1 MSGKWN
7 GKRIFHI
14 FVLIL
19 AGIASL
25 DLLLIHGNAEKE
37 SGEDGSGFPW
47 KIYLGERVGQE
58 VLDVWLPVFSYAG
71 QNSVRESGFF
81 QEILGQ
87 QSPLLAYGLEENG
100 DEDGL
105 QTESGSLREKFL
117 LQEGISEDEES
128 ETGDALEMPQGEE
141 GKLFL
146 DEETRKR
153 LEEENQAGGEKRE
166 ETENGQKEAGQDIA
180 GPGEVS
186 GNGTQATETENGEDA
201 FGFVRA
207 QARSQE
213 YDWSYYQDFDA
224 LIKGFYAVDAT
235 TEASP
240 DQVQLDQLLG
250 KDLTIEK
257 NPDVPQILI
266 YHTHSQETF
275 ADSVPGDSSTSI
287 VGAGELLAQILREE
301 YGYNVIHHTGEYDV
315 ESRDNAYSVSL
326 PAIEQIL
333 AENPTIEVVIDL
345 HRDAVLEGKLVT
357 ELNGKPT
364 ATFMFFNG
372 LSYTRAAGNI
382 EYLENPYIDEN
393 LAFSFQ
399 MQVIANEYYPGLT
412 RRIYLKGYRYN
423 MHLRPRSLLIELGA
437 QTNTVEEIMNACAPI
452 AHILDMELSGAGA
465 SWREQVGGQEQAGD

>member
-1 MSGKWN
+1 ML
-7 GKRIFHI
+7 
-14 FVLIL
+14 VL
-19 AGIASL
+19 AGIAL
-25 DLLLIHGNAEKE
+25 MDLLFLQGGDRQEDGESGNGFSWKAVLAEK
-37 SGEDGSGFPW
+37 
-47 KIYLGERVGQE
+47 LGQE
-58 VLDVWLPVFSYAG
+58 VLDVWLPAFSFAG
-71 QNSVRESGFF
+71 QNGTQSGGVL
-81 QEILGQ
+81 QDIIGQ
-87 QSPLLAYGLEENG
+87 QSPLLAYGLEDGSNM
-100 DEDGL
+100 DGL

-117 LQEGISEDEES
+117 QQEGISEDEES
-128 ETGDALEMPQGEE
+128 ETGDALEMPQTEE
-141 GKLFL
+141 GKLRL
-146 DEETRKR
+146 DEETQKK
-153 LEEENQAGGEKRE
+153 LQEENQTGRGSGE
-166 ETENGQKEAGQDIA
+166 ENVQDGIQ
-180 GPGEVS
+180 GEVS
-186 GNGTQATETENGEDA
+186 GNGMETVQGETAGEDA
-201 FGFVRA
+201 FGFVKA
-207 QARSQE
+207 QVRSQE

-240 DQVQLDQLLG
+240 DQMQLDQLLG

-275 ADSVPGDSSTSI
+275 VDSVPGDTSTGI

-372 LSYTRAAGNI
+372 LSYTKAAGNI
-382 EYLENPYIDEN
+382 AYLENPYIDEN

-465 SWREQVGGQEQAGD
+465 SWRQQAGD

>member
-1 MSGKWN
+1 ML
-7 GKRIFHI
+7 
-14 FVLIL
+14 VL
-19 AGIASL
+19 AGIAL
-25 DLLLIHGNAEKE
+25 MDLLFLQGGDRQEDGESGNGFSWKAVLAEK
-37 SGEDGSGFPW
+37 
-47 KIYLGERVGQE
+47 LGQE
-58 VLDVWLPVFSYAG
+58 VLDVWLPAFSFAG
-71 QNSVRESGFF
+71 QNGTQSGGVL
-81 QEILGQ
+81 QDIIGQ
-87 QSPLLAYGLEENG
+87 QSPLLAYGLEDGSNM
-100 DEDGL
+100 DGL

-117 LQEGISEDEES
+117 QQEGISEDEES
-128 ETGDALEMPQGEE
+128 ETGDALEMPQTEE
-141 GKLFL
+141 GKLRL
-146 DEETRKR
+146 DEETQKK
-153 LEEENQAGGEKRE
+153 LQEENQTGRGVGE
-166 ETENGQKEAGQDIA
+166 ENAQDGIQ
-180 GPGEVS
+180 GEVS
-186 GNGTQATETENGEDA
+186 GNGMETVQGETAGEDA
-201 FGFVRA
+201 FGFVKA
-207 QARSQE
+207 QVRSQE

-240 DQVQLDQLLG
+240 DQMQLDQLLG

-275 ADSVPGDSSTSI
+275 VDSVPGDTADSI

-301 YGYNVIHHTGEYDV
+301 YGYNVIHDTGEYDV

-372 LSYTRAAGNI
+372 LSYTKAAGNI
-382 EYLENPYIDEN
+382 AYLENPYIDEN

-465 SWREQVGGQEQAGD
+465 SWRQQEGGQEQAGD

>member
-1 MSGKWN
+1 ML
-7 GKRIFHI
+7 
-14 FVLIL
+14 VL
-19 AGIASL
+19 AGIAL
-25 DLLLIHGNAEKE
+25 MDLLFLQGGDRQEDGESGNGFSWKAVLAEK
-37 SGEDGSGFPW
+37 
-47 KIYLGERVGQE
+47 LGQE
-58 VLDVWLPVFSYAG
+58 VLDVWLPAFSFAG
-71 QNSVRESGFF
+71 QNGTQSGGVL
-81 QEILGQ
+81 QDIIGQ
-87 QSPLLAYGLEENG
+87 QSPLLAYGLEDG
-100 DEDGL
+100 STMDGL

-117 LQEGISEDEES
+117 QQEGISEDEES
-128 ETGDALEMPQGEE
+128 ETGDALEMPQTEE
-141 GKLFL
+141 GKLRL
-146 DEETRKR
+146 DEETQKK
-153 LEEENQAGGEKRE
+153 LQEENQTGRGSGE
-166 ETENGQKEAGQDIA
+166 ENAQDGIQ
-180 GPGEVS
+180 GEVS
-186 GNGTQATETENGEDA
+186 GNGMETVQGETAGEDA
-201 FGFVRA
+201 FGFVKA
-207 QARSQE
+207 QVRSQE

-240 DQVQLDQLLG
+240 DQMQLDQLLG

-257 NPDVPQILI
+257 NLDVPQILI

-275 ADSVPGDSSTSI
+275 MDSVPGDTADSI

-301 YGYNVIHHTGEYDV
+301 YGYNVIHDTGEYDV

-372 LSYTRAAGNI
+372 LSYTKAAGNI
-382 EYLENPYIDEN
+382 AYLENPYIDEN

-465 SWREQVGGQEQAGD
+465 SWRQQEGGQEQAGD

>member
-14 FVLIL
+14 FVLVL
-19 AGIASL
+19 AGIAL
-25 DLLLIHGNAEKE
+25 MDLLFLQGGDRQEDGESGNGFSWKAVLAEK
-37 SGEDGSGFPW
+37 
-47 KIYLGERVGQE
+47 LGQE
-58 VLDVWLPVFSYAG
+58 VLDVWLPAFSFAG
-71 QNSVRESGFF
+71 QNGTQSGGVL
-81 QEILGQ
+81 QDIIGQ
-87 QSPLLAYGLEENG
+87 QSPLLAYGLEDGSNM
-100 DEDGL
+100 DGL

-117 LQEGISEDEES
+117 QQEGISEDEES
-128 ETGDALEMPQGEE
+128 ETGDALEMPQTEE
-141 GKLFL
+141 GKLRL
-146 DEETRKR
+146 DEETQKK
-153 LEEENQAGGEKRE
+153 LQEENQTGRGSGE
-166 ETENGQKEAGQDIA
+166 ENAQDGIQ
-180 GPGEVS
+180 GEVS
-186 GNGTQATETENGEDA
+186 GNGMETVQGETAGEDA
-201 FGFVRA
+201 FGFVKA
-207 QARSQE
+207 QVRSQE

-240 DQVQLDQLLG
+240 DQMQLDQLLG

-275 ADSVPGDSSTSI
+275 VDSVPGDTADSI

-301 YGYNVIHHTGEYDV
+301 YGYNVVHDTGEYDV

-372 LSYTRAAGNI
+372 LSYTKAAGNI
-382 EYLENPYIDEN
+382 AYLENPYIDEN

-465 SWREQVGGQEQAGD
+465 SWRQQEGGQEQAGD

>member
-1 MSGKWN
+1 ML
-7 GKRIFHI
+7 
-14 FVLIL
+14 VL
-19 AGIASL
+19 AGIAL
-25 DLLLIHGNAEKE
+25 MDLLFLQGGDRQEDGESGNGFSWKAVLAEK
-37 SGEDGSGFPW
+37 
-47 KIYLGERVGQE
+47 LGQE
-58 VLDVWLPVFSYAG
+58 VLDVWLPAFSFAG
-71 QNSVRESGFF
+71 QNGTQSGGVL
-81 QEILGQ
+81 QDIIGQ
-87 QSPLLAYGLEENG
+87 QSPLLAYGLEDGSNM
-100 DEDGL
+100 DGL

-117 LQEGISEDEES
+117 QQEGISEDEES
-128 ETGDALEMPQGEE
+128 ETGDALEMPQTEE
-141 GKLFL
+141 GKLRL
-146 DEETRKR
+146 DEETQKK
-153 LEEENQAGGEKRE
+153 LQEENQTGRGSGE
-166 ETENGQKEAGQDIA
+166 ENAQDGIQ
-180 GPGEVS
+180 GKVS
-186 GNGTQATETENGEDA
+186 GNGMETVQGETAGEDA
-201 FGFVRA
+201 FGFVKA
-207 QARSQE
+207 QVRSQE

-240 DQVQLDQLLG
+240 DQMQLDQLLG

-275 ADSVPGDSSTSI
+275 VDSVPGDTADSI

-301 YGYNVIHHTGEYDV
+301 YGYNVIHDTGEYDV

-372 LSYTRAAGNI
+372 LSYTKAAGNI
-382 EYLENPYIDEN
+382 AYLENPYIDEN

-465 SWREQVGGQEQAGD
+465 SWRQQEGGQGQAGD

>member
-1 MSGKWN
+1 ML
-7 GKRIFHI
+7 
-14 FVLIL
+14 VL
-19 AGIASL
+19 AGIAL
-25 DLLLIHGNAEKE
+25 MDLLFLQGGDRQEDGESGNGFSWKAVLAEK
-37 SGEDGSGFPW
+37 
-47 KIYLGERVGQE
+47 LGQE
-58 VLDVWLPVFSYAG
+58 VLDVWLPAFSFAG
-71 QNSVRESGFF
+71 QNGTQSGGVL
-81 QEILGQ
+81 QDIIGQ
-87 QSPLLAYGLEENG
+87 QSPLLAYGLEDGSNM
-100 DEDGL
+100 DGL

-117 LQEGISEDEES
+117 QQEGISEDEES
-128 ETGDALEMPQGEE
+128 ETGDALEMPQTEE
-141 GKLFL
+141 GKLRL
-146 DEETRKR
+146 DEETQKK
-153 LEEENQAGGEKRE
+153 LQEENQTGRGSGE
-166 ETENGQKEAGQDIA
+166 ENAQDGIQ
-180 GPGEVS
+180 GEVS
-186 GNGTQATETENGEDA
+186 GNGMETVQGETAGEEA
-201 FGFVRA
+201 FGFVKA
-207 QARSQE
+207 QVRSQE

-240 DQVQLDQLLG
+240 DQMQLDQLLG

-275 ADSVPGDSSTSI
+275 VDSVPGDTADSI

-301 YGYNVIHHTGEYDV
+301 YGYNVIHDTGEYDV

-372 LSYTRAAGNI
+372 LSYTKAAGNI
-382 EYLENPYIDEN
+382 AYLENPYIDEN

-465 SWREQVGGQEQAGD
+465 SWRQQEGGQEQAGD

>member
-1 MSGKWN
+1 ML
-7 GKRIFHI
+7 
-14 FVLIL
+14 VL
-19 AGIASL
+19 AGIAL
-25 DLLLIHGNAEKE
+25 MDLLFLQGGDRQEDGESGNGFSWKAVLAEK
-37 SGEDGSGFPW
+37 
-47 KIYLGERVGQE
+47 LGQE
-58 VLDVWLPVFSYAG
+58 VLDVWLPAFSFAG
-71 QNSVRESGFF
+71 QNGTQSGGVL
-81 QEILGQ
+81 QDIIGQ
-87 QSPLLAYGLEENG
+87 QSPLLAYGLEDGSNM
-100 DEDGL
+100 DGL

-117 LQEGISEDEES
+117 QQEGISEDEES
-128 ETGDALEMPQGEE
+128 ETGDALEMPQTEE
-141 GKLFL
+141 GKLRL
-146 DEETRKR
+146 DEETQKK
-153 LEEENQAGGEKRE
+153 LQEENQTGRGSGE
-166 ETENGQKEAGQDIA
+166 ENVQDGIQ
-180 GPGEVS
+180 GEVS
-186 GNGTQATETENGEDA
+186 GNGMETVQGETAGEDA
-201 FGFVRA
+201 FGFVKA
-207 QARSQE
+207 QVRSQE

-240 DQVQLDQLLG
+240 DQMQLDQLLG

-275 ADSVPGDSSTSI
+275 VDSVPGDTADSI

-301 YGYNVIHHTGEYDV
+301 YGYNVVHDTGEYDV

-372 LSYTRAAGNI
+372 LSYTKAAGNI
-382 EYLENPYIDEN
+382 AYLENPYIDEN

-465 SWREQVGGQEQAGD
+465 SWRQQEGGQEQAGD

>member
-1 MSGKWN
+1 ML
-7 GKRIFHI
+7 
-14 FVLIL
+14 VL
-19 AGIASL
+19 AGIAL
-25 DLLLIHGNAEKE
+25 MDLLFLQGGDRQEDGESGNGFSWKAVLAEK
-37 SGEDGSGFPW
+37 
-47 KIYLGERVGQE
+47 LGQE
-58 VLDVWLPVFSYAG
+58 VLDVWLPAFSFAG
-71 QNSVRESGFF
+71 QNGTQSGGVL
-81 QEILGQ
+81 QDIIGQ
-87 QSPLLAYGLEENG
+87 QSPLLAYGLEDGSNM
-100 DEDGL
+100 DGL

-117 LQEGISEDEES
+117 QQEGISEDEES
-128 ETGDALEMPQGEE
+128 ETGDALEMPQTEE
-141 GKLFL
+141 GKLRL
-146 DEETRKR
+146 DEETQKK
-153 LEEENQAGGEKRE
+153 LQEENQTGGGSGE
-166 ETENGQKEAGQDIA
+166 ENVQDGIQ
-180 GPGEVS
+180 GEVS
-186 GNGTQATETENGEDA
+186 GNGMETVQGETAGEDA
-201 FGFVRA
+201 FGFVKA
-207 QARSQE
+207 QVRSQE

-240 DQVQLDQLLG
+240 DQMQLDQLLG

-275 ADSVPGDSSTSI
+275 VDSVPGDTADSI

-301 YGYNVIHHTGEYDV
+301 YGYNVIHDTGEYDV

-372 LSYTRAAGNI
+372 LSYTKAAGNI
-382 EYLENPYIDEN
+382 AYLENPYIDEN

-465 SWREQVGGQEQAGD
+465 SWRQQAGD

>member
-1 MSGKWN
+1 ML
-7 GKRIFHI
+7 
-14 FVLIL
+14 VL
-19 AGIASL
+19 AGIAL
-25 DLLLIHGNAEKE
+25 MDLLFLQGGDRQEDGESGNGFSWKAVLAEK
-37 SGEDGSGFPW
+37 
-47 KIYLGERVGQE
+47 LGQE
-58 VLDVWLPVFSYAG
+58 VLDVWLPAFSFAG
-71 QNSVRESGFF
+71 QNGTQSGGVL
-81 QEILGQ
+81 QDIIGQ
-87 QSPLLAYGLEENG
+87 QSPLLAYGLEDGSNM
-100 DEDGL
+100 DGL

-117 LQEGISEDEES
+117 QQEGISEDEES
-128 ETGDALEMPQGEE
+128 ETGDALEMPQTEE
-141 GKLFL
+141 GKLRL
-146 DEETRKR
+146 DEETQKK
-153 LEEENQAGGEKRE
+153 LQEENQTGRGSGE
-166 ETENGQKEAGQDIA
+166 ENIQNGIQ
-180 GPGEVS
+180 GEVS
-186 GNGTQATETENGEDA
+186 GNGMETVQGETAGEDA
-201 FGFVRA
+201 FGFVKA
-207 QARSQE
+207 QVRSQE

-240 DQVQLDQLLG
+240 DQMQLDQLLG

-275 ADSVPGDSSTSI
+275 VDSVPGDTADSI

-301 YGYNVIHHTGEYDV
+301 YGYNVIHDTGEYDV

-372 LSYTRAAGNI
+372 LSYTKAAGNI
-382 EYLENPYIDEN
+382 AYLENPYIDEN

-465 SWREQVGGQEQAGD
+465 SWRQQEGGQEQAGD

>member
-14 FVLIL
+14 FVLVL
-19 AGIASL
+19 AGIAL
-25 DLLLIHGNAEKE
+25 MDLLFLQGGDRQEDGESGNGFSWKAVLAEK
-37 SGEDGSGFPW
+37 
-47 KIYLGERVGQE
+47 LGQE
-58 VLDVWLPVFSYAG
+58 VLDVWLPAFSFAG
-71 QNSVRESGFF
+71 QNGTQSGGVL
-81 QEILGQ
+81 QDIIGQ
-87 QSPLLAYGLEENG
+87 QSPLLAYGLEDGSNM
-100 DEDGL
+100 DGL

-117 LQEGISEDEES
+117 QQEGISEDEES
-128 ETGDALEMPQGEE
+128 ETGDALEMPQTEE
-141 GKLFL
+141 GKLRL
-146 DEETRKR
+146 DEETQKK
-153 LEEENQAGGEKRE
+153 LQEENQTGGGSGE
-166 ETENGQKEAGQDIA
+166 ENVQDGIQ
-180 GPGEVS
+180 GEVS
-186 GNGTQATETENGEDA
+186 GNGMETVQGETAGEDA
-201 FGFVRA
+201 FGFVKA
-207 QARSQE
+207 QVRSQE

-240 DQVQLDQLLG
+240 DQMQLDQLLG

-275 ADSVPGDSSTSI
+275 VDSVPGDTADSI

-301 YGYNVIHHTGEYDV
+301 YGYNVIHDTGEYDV

-372 LSYTRAAGNI
+372 LSYTKAAGNI
-382 EYLENPYIDEN
+382 AYLENPYIDEN

-465 SWREQVGGQEQAGD
+465 SWRQQEGGQEQAGD

>member
-1 MSGKWN
+1 ML
-7 GKRIFHI
+7 
-14 FVLIL
+14 VL
-19 AGIASL
+19 AGIAL
-25 DLLLIHGNAEKE
+25 MDLLFLQGGDRQEEGESGNGFSWKAVLAEK
-37 SGEDGSGFPW
+37 
-47 KIYLGERVGQE
+47 LGQE
-58 VLDVWLPVFSYAG
+58 VLDVWLPAFSFAG
-71 QNSVRESGFF
+71 QNGTQSGGVL
-81 QEILGQ
+81 QDIIGQ
-87 QSPLLAYGLEENG
+87 QSPLLAYGLEDG
-100 DEDGL
+100 STMDGL

-117 LQEGISEDEES
+117 QQEGISEDEES
-128 ETGDALEMPQGEE
+128 ETGDALEMPQTEE
-141 GKLFL
+141 GKLRL
-146 DEETRKR
+146 DEETQKK
-153 LEEENQAGGEKRE
+153 LQEENQTGRGSGE
-166 ETENGQKEAGQDIA
+166 ENVQDGIQ
-180 GPGEVS
+180 GEVS
-186 GNGTQATETENGEDA
+186 GNGMETVQGETAGEEA
-201 FGFVRA
+201 FGFVKA
-207 QARSQE
+207 QVRSQE

-240 DQVQLDQLLG
+240 DQMQLDQLLG

-257 NPDVPQILI
+257 NPDVPQIFI

-275 ADSVPGDSSTSI
+275 VDSVPGDTADSI

-301 YGYNVIHHTGEYDV
+301 YGYNVIHDTGEYDV

-372 LSYTRAAGNI
+372 LSYTKAAGNI
-382 EYLENPYIDEN
+382 AYLENPYIDEN

-465 SWREQVGGQEQAGD
+465 SWRQQEGGQEQAGD

>member
-1 MSGKWN
+1 ML
-7 GKRIFHI
+7 
-14 FVLIL
+14 VL
-19 AGIASL
+19 AGIAL
-25 DLLLIHGNAEKE
+25 MDLLFLQGGDRQEDGESGNGFSWKAVLAEK
-37 SGEDGSGFPW
+37 
-47 KIYLGERVGQE
+47 LGQE
-58 VLDVWLPVFSYAG
+58 VLDVWLPAFSFAG
-71 QNSVRESGFF
+71 QNGTQSGGVL
-81 QEILGQ
+81 QDIIGQ
-87 QSPLLAYGLEENG
+87 QSPLLAYGLEDGSNM
-100 DEDGL
+100 DGL

-117 LQEGISEDEES
+117 QQEGISEDEES
-128 ETGDALEMPQGEE
+128 ETGDALEMPQTEE
-141 GKLFL
+141 GKLRL
-146 DEETRKR
+146 DEETQKK
-153 LEEENQAGGEKRE
+153 LQEENQTGRGSGE
-166 ETENGQKEAGQDIA
+166 ENVQDGIQ
-180 GPGEVS
+180 GEVS
-186 GNGTQATETENGEDA
+186 GNGMETVQGETAGEDA
-201 FGFVRA
+201 FGFVKA
-207 QARSQE
+207 QVRSQE

-240 DQVQLDQLLG
+240 DQMQLDQLLG

-257 NPDVPQILI
+257 NLDVPQILI

-275 ADSVPGDSSTSI
+275 VDSVPGDTADSI

-301 YGYNVIHHTGEYDV
+301 YGYNVIHDTGEYDV

-372 LSYTRAAGNI
+372 LSYTKAAGNI
-382 EYLENPYIDEN
+382 AYLENPYIDEN

-465 SWREQVGGQEQAGD
+465 SWRQQEGGQEQAGD

>member
-14 FVLIL
+14 FVLVL
-19 AGIASL
+19 AGIAL
-25 DLLLIHGNAEKE
+25 MDLLFLQGGDRQEDGESGNGFSWKAVLAEK
-37 SGEDGSGFPW
+37 
-47 KIYLGERVGQE
+47 LGQE
-58 VLDVWLPVFSYAG
+58 VLDVWLPAFSFAG
-71 QNSVRESGFF
+71 QNGTQSGGVL
-81 QEILGQ
+81 QDIIGQ
-87 QSPLLAYGLEENG
+87 QSPLLAYGLEDGSNM
-100 DEDGL
+100 DGL

-117 LQEGISEDEES
+117 QQEGISEDEES
-128 ETGDALEMPQGEE
+128 ETGDALEMPQTEE
-141 GKLFL
+141 GKLRL
-146 DEETRKR
+146 DEETQKK
-153 LEEENQAGGEKRE
+153 LQEENQTGRGSGE
-166 ETENGQKEAGQDIA
+166 ENAQDGIQ
-180 GPGEVS
+180 GEVS
-186 GNGTQATETENGEDA
+186 GNGMETVQGETAGEDA
-201 FGFVRA
+201 FGFVKA
-207 QARSQE
+207 QVRSQE

-240 DQVQLDQLLG
+240 DQMQLDQLLG

-275 ADSVPGDSSTSI
+275 VDSVPGDTADSI

-301 YGYNVIHHTGEYDV
+301 YGYNVIHDTGEYDV

-372 LSYTRAAGNI
+372 LSYTKAAGNI
-382 EYLENPYIDEN
+382 AYLENPYIDEN

-465 SWREQVGGQEQAGD
+465 SWRQQEGGQEQAGD

>member
-1 MSGKWN
+1 ML
-7 GKRIFHI
+7 
-14 FVLIL
+14 VL
-19 AGIASL
+19 AGIAL
-25 DLLLIHGNAEKE
+25 MDLLFLQGGDRQEEGESGNGFSWKAVLAEK
-37 SGEDGSGFPW
+37 
-47 KIYLGERVGQE
+47 LGQE
-58 VLDVWLPVFSYAG
+58 VLDVWLPAFSFAG
-71 QNSVRESGFF
+71 QNGTQSRGVL
-81 QEILGQ
+81 QDIIGQ
-87 QSPLLAYGLEENG
+87 QSPLLAYGLEDG
-100 DEDGL
+100 STMDGL

-117 LQEGISEDEES
+117 QQEGISEDEES
-128 ETGDALEMPQGEE
+128 ETGDALEMPQTEE
-141 GKLFL
+141 GKLRL
-146 DEETRKR
+146 DEETQKK
-153 LEEENQAGGEKRE
+153 LQEENQTGRGSGE
-166 ETENGQKEAGQDIA
+166 ENVQDGIQ
-180 GPGEVS
+180 GEVS
-186 GNGTQATETENGEDA
+186 GNGMETVQGETAGEEA
-201 FGFVRA
+201 FGFVKA
-207 QARSQE
+207 QVRSQE

-240 DQVQLDQLLG
+240 DQMQLDQLLG

-257 NPDVPQILI
+257 NPDVPQIFI

-275 ADSVPGDSSTSI
+275 VDSVPGDTADSI

-301 YGYNVIHHTGEYDV
+301 YGYNVIHDTGEYDV

-372 LSYTRAAGNI
+372 LSYTKAAGNI
-382 EYLENPYIDEN
+382 AYLENPYIDEN

-465 SWREQVGGQEQAGD
+465 SWRQQEGGQEQAGD

>member
-1 MSGKWN
+1 ML
-7 GKRIFHI
+7 
-14 FVLIL
+14 VL
-19 AGIASL
+19 AGIAL
-25 DLLLIHGNAEKE
+25 MDLLFLQGGDRQEDGESGNGFSWKAVLAEK
-37 SGEDGSGFPW
+37 
-47 KIYLGERVGQE
+47 LGQE
-58 VLDVWLPVFSYAG
+58 VLDVWLPAFSFAG
-71 QNSVRESGFF
+71 QNGTQSGGVL
-81 QEILGQ
+81 QDIIGQ
-87 QSPLLAYGLEENG
+87 QSPLLAYRLEDGSNM
-100 DEDGL
+100 DGL

-117 LQEGISEDEES
+117 QQEGISEDEES
-128 ETGDALEMPQGEE
+128 ETGDALEMPQTEE
-141 GKLFL
+141 GKLRL
-146 DEETRKR
+146 DEETQKK
-153 LEEENQAGGEKRE
+153 LQEENQTGRGSGE
-166 ETENGQKEAGQDIA
+166 ENAQDGIQ
-180 GPGEVS
+180 GEVS
-186 GNGTQATETENGEDA
+186 GNGMETVQGETAGEDA
-201 FGFVRA
+201 FGFVKA
-207 QARSQE
+207 QVRSQE

-240 DQVQLDQLLG
+240 DQMQLDQLLG

-275 ADSVPGDSSTSI
+275 VDSVPGDTADSI

-301 YGYNVIHHTGEYDV
+301 YGYNVIHDTGEYDV

-372 LSYTRAAGNI
+372 LSYTKAAGNI
-382 EYLENPYIDEN
+382 AYLENPYIDEN

-465 SWREQVGGQEQAGD
+465 SWRQQEGGQEQAGD

>member
-14 FVLIL
+14 IVLIL
-19 AGIASL
+19 VGIAL
-25 DLLLIHGNAEKE
+25 TDLLFLRRGDSE
-37 SGEDGSGFPW
+37 EDGESRFSW
-47 KIYLGERVGQE
+47 KAVLSDQLGRE
-58 VLDVWLPVFSYAG
+58 VFDVWLPAFSFAG
-71 QNSVRESGFF
+71 QNEVQNGGLL
-81 QEILGQ
+81 QDILGQ
-87 QSPLLAYGLEENG
+87 QLPILAYGLKDG
-100 DEDGL
+100 SDVDGL

-117 LQEGISEDEES
+117 LQEGISEDQES
-128 ETGDALEMPQGEE
+128 ETGDALEMPQTEE
-141 GKLFL
+141 GKLRL
-146 DEETRKR
+146 DEELQKK
-153 LEEENQAGGEKRE
+153 LQEENQTGVG
-166 ETENGQKEAGQDIA
+166 AGQESM
-180 GPGEVS
+180 PGEVS
-186 GNGTQATETENGEDA
+186 GNGMEMVQGETAGEDA
-201 FGFVRA
+201 FGFVKA

-240 DQVQLDQLLG
+240 DQMQLDQLLG
-250 KDLTIEK
+250 RNLTIEK

-275 ADSVPGDSSTSI
+275 VDSVPGDTSTSI

-301 YGYNVIHHTGEYDV
+301 YGYNVIHNTGEYDV

-372 LSYTRAAGNI
+372 LSYTKAAGNI
-382 EYLENPYIDEN
+382 AYLENPYIEEN

-465 SWREQVGGQEQAGD
+465 SWREQTGTQEQTAGMQEQAGD

>member
-1 MSGKWN
+1 ML
-7 GKRIFHI
+7 
-14 FVLIL
+14 VL
-19 AGIASL
+19 AGIAL
-25 DLLLIHGNAEKE
+25 MDLLFLQGGDRQEDGESGNGFSWKAVLAEK
-37 SGEDGSGFPW
+37 
-47 KIYLGERVGQE
+47 LGQE
-58 VLDVWLPVFSYAG
+58 VLDVWLPAFSFAG
-71 QNSVRESGFF
+71 QNGTQSGGVL
-81 QEILGQ
+81 QDIIGQ
-87 QSPLLAYGLEENG
+87 QSPLLAYGLEDGSNM
-100 DEDGL
+100 DGL
-105 QTESGSLREKFL
+105 QTESGSMREKFL
-117 LQEGISEDEES
+117 LQEGVSEDEES
-128 ETGDALEMPQGEE
+128 ETGDALEMPQTEE
-141 GKLFL
+141 GKLHL
-146 DEETRKR
+146 DEALQKK
-153 LEEENQAGGEKRE
+153 LQEENQTGRG
-166 ETENGQKEAGQDIA
+166 NGQESAQDGIQ
-180 GPGEVS
+180 GNVS
-186 GNGTQATETENGEDA
+186 GNGMEMAQGETAGEDA
-201 FGFVRA
+201 FGFVKA
-207 QARSQE
+207 QVRSQE

-240 DQVQLDQLLG
+240 DQMQLDQLLG

-275 ADSVPGDSSTSI
+275 VDSVPGDTSTGI

-372 LSYTRAAGNI
+372 LSYTKAAGNI
-382 EYLENPYIDEN
+382 AYLENPYIDEN

-465 SWREQVGGQEQAGD
+465 SWRQQEGGQEQAGD

>member
-1 MSGKWN
+1 ML
-7 GKRIFHI
+7 
-14 FVLIL
+14 VL
-19 AGIASL
+19 AGIAL
-25 DLLLIHGNAEKE
+25 MDLLFLQGGDRQEDGESGNGFSWKAVLAEK
-37 SGEDGSGFPW
+37 
-47 KIYLGERVGQE
+47 LGQE
-58 VLDVWLPVFSYAG
+58 VLDVWLPAFSFAG
-71 QNSVRESGFF
+71 QNGTQSGGVL
-81 QEILGQ
+81 QDIIGQ
-87 QSPLLAYGLEENG
+87 QSPLLAYGLEDG
-100 DEDGL
+100 STMDGL

-117 LQEGISEDEES
+117 QQEGISEDEES
-128 ETGDALEMPQGEE
+128 ETGDALEMPQTEE
-141 GKLFL
+141 GKLRL
-146 DEETRKR
+146 DEETQKK
-153 LEEENQAGGEKRE
+153 LQEENQTGRGSGE
-166 ETENGQKEAGQDIA
+166 ENAQDGIQ
-180 GPGEVS
+180 GEVS
-186 GNGTQATETENGEDA
+186 GNGMETVQGETAGEDA
-201 FGFVRA
+201 FGFVKA
-207 QARSQE
+207 QVRSQE

-240 DQVQLDQLLG
+240 DQMQLDQLLG

-275 ADSVPGDSSTSI
+275 VDSVPGDTADSI

-301 YGYNVIHHTGEYDV
+301 YGYNVIHDTGEYDV

-372 LSYTRAAGNI
+372 LSYTKAAGNI
-382 EYLENPYIDEN
+382 AYLENPYIDEN

-465 SWREQVGGQEQAGD
+465 SWRQQEGGQEQAGD

>member
-1 MSGKWN
+1 ML
-7 GKRIFHI
+7 
-14 FVLIL
+14 VL
-19 AGIASL
+19 AGIAL
-25 DLLLIHGNAEKE
+25 MDLLFLQGGDRQEDGESGNGFSWKAVLAEK
-37 SGEDGSGFPW
+37 
-47 KIYLGERVGQE
+47 LGQE
-58 VLDVWLPVFSYAG
+58 VLDVWLPAFSFAG
-71 QNSVRESGFF
+71 QNGTQSGGVL
-81 QEILGQ
+81 QDIIGQ
-87 QSPLLAYGLEENG
+87 QSPLLAYGLEDGSNM
-100 DEDGL
+100 DGL

-117 LQEGISEDEES
+117 QQEGISEDEES
-128 ETGDALEMPQGEE
+128 ETGDALEMPQTEE
-141 GKLFL
+141 GKLRL
-146 DEETRKR
+146 DEETQKK
-153 LEEENQAGGEKRE
+153 LQEENQTGRGSGE
-166 ETENGQKEAGQDIA
+166 ENVQDGIQ
-180 GPGEVS
+180 GEVS
-186 GNGTQATETENGEDA
+186 GNGMETVQGETAGEDA
-201 FGFVRA
+201 FGFVKA
-207 QARSQE
+207 QVRSQE

-240 DQVQLDQLLG
+240 DQMQLDQLLG
-250 KDLTIEK
+250 KELTIEK
-257 NPDVPQILI
+257 NLDVPQILI

-275 ADSVPGDSSTSI
+275 MDSVPGDTADSI

-301 YGYNVIHHTGEYDV
+301 YGYNVIHDTGEYDV

-372 LSYTRAAGNI
+372 LSYTKAAGNI
-382 EYLENPYIDEN
+382 AYLENPYIDEN

-399 MQVIANEYYPGLT
+399 MQVLANEHYPGLT

-465 SWREQVGGQEQAGD
+465 SWRQQEGGQEQAGD

>member
-1 MSGKWN
+1 ML
-7 GKRIFHI
+7 
-14 FVLIL
+14 VL
-19 AGIASL
+19 AGIAL
-25 DLLLIHGNAEKE
+25 MDLLFLQGGDRQEDGESGNGFSWKAVLAEK
-37 SGEDGSGFPW
+37 
-47 KIYLGERVGQE
+47 LGQE
-58 VLDVWLPVFSYAG
+58 VLDVWLPAFSFAG
-71 QNSVRESGFF
+71 QNGTQSGGVL
-81 QEILGQ
+81 QDIIGQ
-87 QSPLLAYGLEENG
+87 QSPLLAYGLEDGSNM
-100 DEDGL
+100 DGL

-117 LQEGISEDEES
+117 QQEGISEDEES
-128 ETGDALEMPQGEE
+128 ETGDALEMPQTEE
-141 GKLFL
+141 GKLRL
-146 DEETRKR
+146 DEETQKK
-153 LEEENQAGGEKRE
+153 LQEENQTGRGSGE
-166 ETENGQKEAGQDIA
+166 ENAQDGIQ
-180 GPGEVS
+180 GEVS
-186 GNGTQATETENGEDA
+186 GNGMETVQGETAGEEA
-201 FGFVRA
+201 FGFVKA
-207 QARSQE
+207 QVRSQE

-240 DQVQLDQLLG
+240 DQMQLDQLLG

-275 ADSVPGDSSTSI
+275 VDSVPGDTADSI

-301 YGYNVIHHTGEYDV
+301 YGYNVIHDTGEYDV

-372 LSYTRAAGNI
+372 LSYTKAAGNI
-382 EYLENPYIDEN
+382 AYLENPYIDEN

-465 SWREQVGGQEQAGD
+465 SWRQQAGD

>member
-14 FVLIL
+14 FVLVL
-19 AGIASL
+19 AGIAL
-25 DLLLIHGNAEKE
+25 MDLLFLQGGDRQEDGESGNGFSWKAVLAEK
-37 SGEDGSGFPW
+37 
-47 KIYLGERVGQE
+47 LGQE
-58 VLDVWLPVFSYAG
+58 VLDVWLPAFSFAG
-71 QNSVRESGFF
+71 QNGTQSGGVL
-81 QEILGQ
+81 QDIIGQ
-87 QSPLLAYGLEENG
+87 QSPLLAYGLEDGSNM
-100 DEDGL
+100 DGL

-117 LQEGISEDEES
+117 QQEGISEDEES
-128 ETGDALEMPQGEE
+128 ETGDALEMPQTEE
-141 GKLFL
+141 GKLRL
-146 DEETRKR
+146 DEETQKK
-153 LEEENQAGGEKRE
+153 LQEENQTGRGSGE
-166 ETENGQKEAGQDIA
+166 ENAQDGIQ
-180 GPGEVS
+180 GEVS
-186 GNGTQATETENGEDA
+186 GNGMETVQGETAGEDA
-201 FGFVRA
+201 FGFVKA
-207 QARSQE
+207 QVRSQE

-240 DQVQLDQLLG
+240 DQMQLDQLLG

-275 ADSVPGDSSTSI
+275 VDSVPGDTADSI

-301 YGYNVIHHTGEYDV
+301 YGYNVIHDTGEYDV

-372 LSYTRAAGNI
+372 LSYTKAAGNI
-382 EYLENPYIDEN
+382 AYLENPYIDEN

-452 AHILDMELSGAGA
+452 AHILDMELSGTGA
-465 SWREQVGGQEQAGD
+465 SWRQQEGGQEQAGD

>member
-1 MSGKWN
+1 M
-7 GKRIFHI
+7 
-14 FVLIL
+14 LAL
-19 AGIASL
+19 AGIALLDFLFLHGDGGEEEKGGNRFSWKRSL
-25 DLLLIHGNAEKE
+25 AEK
-37 SGEDGSGFPW
+37 
-47 KIYLGERVGQE
+47 LGQE
-58 VLDVWLPVFSYAG
+58 VTGVWLPAISFAG
-71 QNSVRESGFF
+71 QDGMGSGSLLK
-81 QEILGQ
+81 EILGQ
-87 QSPLLAYGLEENG
+87 QSPLLALGMEGGMEG
-100 DEDGL
+100 DGL
-105 QTESGSLREKFL
+105 QTESTSLREKFL
-117 LQEGISEDEES
+117 LQEGLSEDEES
-128 ETGDALEMPQGEE
+128 ETGDALEMPQTEE
-141 GKLFL
+141 GKLRL
-146 DEETRKR
+146 DEETQKR
-153 LEEENQAGGEKRE
+153 LQEENQAGSAEEEKAGE
-166 ETENGQKEAGQDIA
+166 AQDGA
-180 GPGEVS
+180 PEGG
-186 GNGTQATETENGEDA
+186 ADA

-207 QARSQE
+207 QVRSQE
-213 YDWSYYQDFDA
+213 YDWNYYQDFDA

-240 DQVQLDQLLG
+240 DQMQLEQLLG
-250 KDLTIEK
+250 KDLTMEK

-275 ADSVPGDSSTSI
+275 ADSVPGDASTSI

-301 YGYNVIHHTGEYDV
+301 YGYNVLHDTGEYDV

-326 PAIEQIL
+326 PAIERIL

-372 LSYTRAAGNI
+372 LSYTKAAGNI
-382 EYLENPYIDEN
+382 EYLENPYIEEN

-437 QTNTVEEIMNACAPI
+437 QTNTVEEIRNACAPI

-465 SWREQVGGQEQAGD
+465 SWREQTEARLLY

>member
-1 MSGKWN
+1 MSGKWT
-7 GKRIFHI
+7 GKRVFHI
-14 FVLIL
+14 FVLVL
-19 AGIASL
+19 VGIAVA
-25 DLLLIHGNAEKE
+25 DLLLLR
-37 SGEDGSGFPW
+37 GEDN
-47 KIYLGERVGQE
+47 ERVGENGFSWKAALADQLGQE
-58 VLDVWLPVFSYAG
+58 VLDVWLPAFSFAG
-71 QNSVRESGFF
+71 QNGA
-81 QEILGQ
+81 QAGGLLQDILGQ
-87 QSPLLAYGLEENG
+87 QSPLLAYGLEDG
-100 DEDGL
+100 SDVDGL
-105 QTESGSLREKFL
+105 QTESGSMREKFL
-117 LQEGISEDEES
+117 LQEGVSEDEES
-128 ETGDALEMPQGEE
+128 ETGDALEMPQTEE
-141 GKLFL
+141 GKLHL
-146 DEETRKR
+146 DEALQKK
-153 LEEENQAGGEKRE
+153 LQEENQTGRG
-166 ETENGQKEAGQDIA
+166 NGQESAQDGIQ
-180 GPGEVS
+180 GNVS
-186 GNGTQATETENGEDA
+186 GNGMEMAQGETAGEDA
-201 FGFVRA
+201 FGFVKA
-207 QARSQE
+207 QVRSQE

-240 DQVQLDQLLG
+240 DQMQLDQLLG

-275 ADSVPGDSSTSI
+275 VDSVPGDTSTGI

-372 LSYTRAAGNI
+372 LSYTKAAGNI
-382 EYLENPYIDEN
+382 AYLENPYIDEN

-465 SWREQVGGQEQAGD
+465 SWRQQAGD

>member
-1 MSGKWN
+1 ML
-7 GKRIFHI
+7 
-14 FVLIL
+14 VL
-19 AGIASL
+19 AGIAL
-25 DLLLIHGNAEKE
+25 MDLLFLQGGDRQEDGESGNGFSWKAVLAEK
-37 SGEDGSGFPW
+37 
-47 KIYLGERVGQE
+47 LGQE
-58 VLDVWLPVFSYAG
+58 VLDVWLPAFSFAG
-71 QNSVRESGFF
+71 QNGTQSGGVL
-81 QEILGQ
+81 QDIIGQ
-87 QSPLLAYGLEENG
+87 QSPLLAYGLEDGSNM
-100 DEDGL
+100 DGL

-117 LQEGISEDEES
+117 QQEGISEDEES
-128 ETGDALEMPQGEE
+128 ETGDALEMPQTEE
-141 GKLFL
+141 GKLRL
-146 DEETRKR
+146 DEETQKK
-153 LEEENQAGGEKRE
+153 LQEENQTGRGSGE
-166 ETENGQKEAGQDIA
+166 ENVQDGIQ
-180 GPGEVS
+180 GEVS
-186 GNGTQATETENGEDA
+186 GNGMETVQGETAGEDA
-201 FGFVRA
+201 FGFVKA
-207 QARSQE
+207 QVRSQE

-240 DQVQLDQLLG
+240 DQMQLDQLLG

-275 ADSVPGDSSTSI
+275 VDSVPGDTADSI

-301 YGYNVIHHTGEYDV
+301 YGYNVIHDTGEYDV

-372 LSYTRAAGNI
+372 LSYTKAAGNI
-382 EYLENPYIDEN
+382 AYLENPYIDEN

-465 SWREQVGGQEQAGD
+465 SWRQQEGGQEQAGD

>member
-7 GKRIFHI
+7 GKRVFHI
-14 FVLIL
+14 FVLAL
-19 AGIASL
+19 AGIAL
-25 DLLLIHGNAEKE
+25 ADLLFLHRDGGEKKGEE
-37 SGEDGSGFPW
+37 SPLSW
-47 KIYLGERVGQE
+47 KAVLGEKLGQE
-58 VLDVWLPVFSYAG
+58 VLDVWLPAFSFAG
-71 QNSVRESGFF
+71 EDKGGRGFW

-87 QSPLLAYGLEENG
+87 QSPLLAYGLEHGN
-100 DEDGL
+100 DADGL

-117 LQEGISEDEES
+117 LQEGLSEDEES
-128 ETGDALEMPQGEE
+128 EMGDALEMPQGEE
-141 GKLFL
+141 GKLLL
-146 DEETRKR
+146 DEETRRR
-153 LEEENQAGGEKRE
+153 LQEENQAGSESGTKEEKAEQEDGEQDGPE
-166 ETENGQKEAGQDIA
+166 KEGDA
-180 GPGEVS
+180 
-186 GNGTQATETENGEDA
+186 GNGTDGMVRAQEDA
-201 FGFVRA
+201 FGFVKA
-207 QARSQE
+207 QTRSQQ

-240 DQVQLDQLLG
+240 DQMQLDQLLG
-250 KDLTIEK
+250 TDLTIEK

-275 ADSVPGDSSTSI
+275 ADSVPGDASTSI

-301 YGYNVIHHTGEYDV
+301 YGYNVIHDTGEYDV

-333 AENPTIEVVIDL
+333 AQNPTIEVVIDL

-372 LSYTRAAGNI
+372 LSYTKAAGNI
-382 EYLENPYIDEN
+382 EYLENPYIEEN

-423 MHLRPRSLLIELGA
+423 MHLKPRSLLIELGA
-437 QTNTVEEIMNACAPI
+437 QTNTVEEIRNACAPI
-452 AHILDMELSGAGA
+452 AHILDMELSGSGA
-465 SWREQVGGQEQAGD
+465 SWKEQTEETGSESDG

>member
-1 MSGKWN
+1 ML
-7 GKRIFHI
+7 
-14 FVLIL
+14 VL
-19 AGIASL
+19 AGIAL
-25 DLLLIHGNAEKE
+25 MDLLFLQGGDRQEDGESGNGFSWKAVLAEK
-37 SGEDGSGFPW
+37 
-47 KIYLGERVGQE
+47 LGQE
-58 VLDVWLPVFSYAG
+58 VLDVWLPAFSFAG
-71 QNSVRESGFF
+71 QNGTQSGGVL
-81 QEILGQ
+81 QDIIGQ
-87 QSPLLAYGLEENG
+87 QSPLLAYGLEDGSNM
-100 DEDGL
+100 DGL

-117 LQEGISEDEES
+117 QQEGISEDEES
-128 ETGDALEMPQGEE
+128 ETGDALEMPQTEE
-141 GKLFL
+141 GKLRL
-146 DEETRKR
+146 DEETQKK
-153 LEEENQAGGEKRE
+153 LQEENQTGRGSGE
-166 ETENGQKEAGQDIA
+166 ENVQDGIQ
-180 GPGEVS
+180 GEVS
-186 GNGTQATETENGEDA
+186 GNGMETVQGETAGEDA
-201 FGFVRA
+201 FGFVKA
-207 QARSQE
+207 QVRSQE

-240 DQVQLDQLLG
+240 DQMQLDQLLG

-266 YHTHSQETF
+266 YHTDSQETF
-275 ADSVPGDSSTSI
+275 VDSVPGDTADSI

-301 YGYNVIHHTGEYDV
+301 YGYNVIHDTGEYDV

-372 LSYTRAAGNI
+372 LSYTKAAGNI
-382 EYLENPYIDEN
+382 AYLENPYIDEN

-465 SWREQVGGQEQAGD
+465 SWRQQEGGQEQAGD

>member
-1 MSGKWN
+1 ML
-7 GKRIFHI
+7 
-14 FVLIL
+14 VL
-19 AGIASL
+19 AGIAL
-25 DLLLIHGNAEKE
+25 MDLLFLQGGDRQEDGESGNGFSWKAVLAEK
-37 SGEDGSGFPW
+37 
-47 KIYLGERVGQE
+47 LGQE
-58 VLDVWLPVFSYAG
+58 VLDVWLPAFSFAG
-71 QNSVRESGFF
+71 QNGTQSGGVL
-81 QEILGQ
+81 QDIIGQ
-87 QSPLLAYGLEENG
+87 QSPLLAYGLEDGSNM
-100 DEDGL
+100 DGL

-117 LQEGISEDEES
+117 QQEGISEDEES
-128 ETGDALEMPQGEE
+128 ETGDALEMPQTEE
-141 GKLFL
+141 GKLRL
-146 DEETRKR
+146 DEETQKK
-153 LEEENQAGGEKRE
+153 LQEENQTGRGSGE
-166 ETENGQKEAGQDIA
+166 ENVQDGIQ
-180 GPGEVS
+180 GEVS
-186 GNGTQATETENGEDA
+186 GNGMETVQGETAGEDA
-201 FGFVRA
+201 FGFVKA
-207 QARSQE
+207 QVRSQE

-240 DQVQLDQLLG
+240 DQMQLDQLLG

-275 ADSVPGDSSTSI
+275 VDSVPGDTSTGI

-372 LSYTRAAGNI
+372 LSYTKAAGNI
-382 EYLENPYIDEN
+382 AYLENPYIDEN

-465 SWREQVGGQEQAGD
+465 SWR

>member
-1 MSGKWN
+1 ML
-7 GKRIFHI
+7 
-14 FVLIL
+14 VL
-19 AGIASL
+19 AGIAL
-25 DLLLIHGNAEKE
+25 MDLLFLQGGDRQEDGESGNGFSWKAVLAEK
-37 SGEDGSGFPW
+37 
-47 KIYLGERVGQE
+47 LGQE
-58 VLDVWLPVFSYAG
+58 VLDVWLPAFSFAG
-71 QNSVRESGFF
+71 QNGTQSGGVL
-81 QEILGQ
+81 QDIIGQ
-87 QSPLLAYGLEENG
+87 QSPLLAYGLEDGSNM
-100 DEDGL
+100 DGL

-117 LQEGISEDEES
+117 QQEGISEDEES
-128 ETGDALEMPQGEE
+128 ETGDALEMPQTEE
-141 GKLFL
+141 GKLRL
-146 DEETRKR
+146 DEETQKK
-153 LEEENQAGGEKRE
+153 LQEENQTGRGSGE
-166 ETENGQKEAGQDIA
+166 ENVQDGIQ
-180 GPGEVS
+180 GEVS
-186 GNGTQATETENGEDA
+186 GNGMETVQGETAGEDA
-201 FGFVRA
+201 FGFVKA
-207 QARSQE
+207 QVRSQE

-240 DQVQLDQLLG
+240 DQMQLDQLLG

-275 ADSVPGDSSTSI
+275 VDSVPGDTADSI

-301 YGYNVIHHTGEYDV
+301 YGYNVIHDTGEYDV

-372 LSYTRAAGNI
+372 LSYTKAAGNI
-382 EYLENPYIDEN
+382 AYLENPYIDEN
-393 LAFSFQ
+393 LVFSFQ

-465 SWREQVGGQEQAGD
+465 SWRQQEGGQEQAGD

>member
-1 MSGKWN
+1 ML
-7 GKRIFHI
+7 
-14 FVLIL
+14 VL
-19 AGIASL
+19 AGIAL
-25 DLLLIHGNAEKE
+25 MDLLFLQGGDRQEEGESGNGFSWKVVLAEK
-37 SGEDGSGFPW
+37 
-47 KIYLGERVGQE
+47 LGQE
-58 VLDVWLPVFSYAG
+58 VLDVWLPAFSFAG
-71 QNSVRESGFF
+71 QNGTQSGGVL
-81 QEILGQ
+81 QDIIGQ
-87 QSPLLAYGLEENG
+87 QSPLLAYGLEDGSNM
-100 DEDGL
+100 DGL

-117 LQEGISEDEES
+117 QQEGISEDEES
-128 ETGDALEMPQGEE
+128 ETGDALEMPQTEE
-141 GKLFL
+141 GKLRL
-146 DEETRKR
+146 DEETQKK
-153 LEEENQAGGEKRE
+153 LQEENQTGRGVGE
-166 ETENGQKEAGQDIA
+166 ENAQDGIQ
-180 GPGEVS
+180 GEVS
-186 GNGTQATETENGEDA
+186 GNGMETVQGETAGEDA
-201 FGFVRA
+201 FGFVKA
-207 QARSQE
+207 QVRSQE

-240 DQVQLDQLLG
+240 DQMQLDQLLG

-275 ADSVPGDSSTSI
+275 VDSVPGDTADSI

-301 YGYNVIHHTGEYDV
+301 YGYNVIHDTGEYDV

-372 LSYTRAAGNI
+372 LSYTKAAGNI
-382 EYLENPYIDEN
+382 AYLENPYIDEN

-465 SWREQVGGQEQAGD
+465 SWRQQEGGQEQAGD

>member
-1 MSGKWN
+1 ML
-7 GKRIFHI
+7 
-14 FVLIL
+14 VL
-19 AGIASL
+19 AGIAL
-25 DLLLIHGNAEKE
+25 MDLLFLQGGDRQEDGESGNGFSWKAVLAEK
-37 SGEDGSGFPW
+37 
-47 KIYLGERVGQE
+47 LGQE
-58 VLDVWLPVFSYAG
+58 VLDVWLPAFSFAG
-71 QNSVRESGFF
+71 QNGTQSGGVL
-81 QEILGQ
+81 QDIIGH
-87 QSPLLAYGLEENG
+87 QSPLLAYGLEDGSNM
-100 DEDGL
+100 DGL

-117 LQEGISEDEES
+117 QQEGISEDEES
-128 ETGDALEMPQGEE
+128 ETGDALEMPQTEE
-141 GKLFL
+141 GKLRL
-146 DEETRKR
+146 DEETQKK
-153 LEEENQAGGEKRE
+153 LQEENQTGRGSGE
-166 ETENGQKEAGQDIA
+166 ENAQDGIQ
-180 GPGEVS
+180 GEVS
-186 GNGTQATETENGEDA
+186 GNGMETVQGETAGEDA
-201 FGFVRA
+201 FGFVKA
-207 QARSQE
+207 QVRSQE

-240 DQVQLDQLLG
+240 DQMQLDQLLG

-257 NPDVPQILI
+257 NLDVPQILI

-275 ADSVPGDSSTSI
+275 VDSVPGDTADSI

-301 YGYNVIHHTGEYDV
+301 YGYNVIHDTGEYDV

-372 LSYTRAAGNI
+372 LSYTKAAGNI
-382 EYLENPYIDEN
+382 AYLENPYIDEN

-465 SWREQVGGQEQAGD
+465 SWRQQEGGQEQAGD

>member
-1 MSGKWN
+1 ML
-7 GKRIFHI
+7 
-14 FVLIL
+14 VL
-19 AGIASL
+19 AGIAL
-25 DLLLIHGNAEKE
+25 MDLLFLQGGDRQEDGESGNGFSWKAVLAEK
-37 SGEDGSGFPW
+37 
-47 KIYLGERVGQE
+47 LGQE
-58 VLDVWLPVFSYAG
+58 VLDVWLPAFSFAG
-71 QNSVRESGFF
+71 QNGTQSGGVL
-81 QEILGQ
+81 QDIIGQ
-87 QSPLLAYGLEENG
+87 QSPLLAYGLEDGSNM
-100 DEDGL
+100 DGL

-117 LQEGISEDEES
+117 QQEGISEDEES
-128 ETGDALEMPQGEE
+128 ETGDALEMPQTEE
-141 GKLFL
+141 GKLRL
-146 DEETRKR
+146 DEETQKK
-153 LEEENQAGGEKRE
+153 LQEENQTGRGSGE
-166 ETENGQKEAGQDIA
+166 ENAQDGIQ
-180 GPGEVS
+180 GEVS
-186 GNGTQATETENGEDA
+186 GNGMETVQGETAGEDA
-201 FGFVRA
+201 FGFVKA
-207 QARSQE
+207 QVRSQE

-240 DQVQLDQLLG
+240 DQMQLDQLLG

-257 NPDVPQILI
+257 NLDVPQILI

-275 ADSVPGDSSTSI
+275 VDSVPGDTADSI

-301 YGYNVIHHTGEYDV
+301 YGYNVIHDTGEYDV

-372 LSYTRAAGNI
+372 LSYTKAAGNI
-382 EYLENPYIDEN
+382 AYLENPYIDEN

-465 SWREQVGGQEQAGD
+465 SWRQQEGGQEQAGD